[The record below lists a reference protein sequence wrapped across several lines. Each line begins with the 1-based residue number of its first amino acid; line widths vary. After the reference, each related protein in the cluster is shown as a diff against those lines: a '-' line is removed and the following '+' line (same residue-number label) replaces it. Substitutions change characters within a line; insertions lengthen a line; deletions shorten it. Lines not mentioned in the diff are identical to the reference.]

1 MRETSLLRK
10 LNDVINRRA
19 AVILSCKDA
28 LKDCIRLIGIK
39 WKKA

>member
-1 MRETSLLRK
+1 MRETSLQRK
-10 LNDVINRRA
+10 LSDAIYRIA

-39 WKKA
+39 WKTA

>member
-1 MRETSLLRK
+1 MRETSLQRK
-10 LNDVINRRA
+10 LSDAIYRIA
-19 AVILSCKDA
+19 AVIPSCKDA